1 MIYRGYLASCLKG
14 SPATNEDKK
23 IIMNESKNSF
33 ESLLIKISASF
44 VNFAS
49 EELDVCINSAL
60 KNIVLFLGVDRGTVG
75 QFVTAER
82 KMQVTHSFAVEGI
95 NPLPSTVG
103 ESDVPAL
110 TRQIRNN
117 KPYFFDSLDDL
128 PSDATIDKRFGD
140 KHRVKSFAAVPL
152 AITGTTLGVVSFASI
167 RRPRK
172 WSLQTIDRLQLIGE
186 VFANALLRDIKEKEL
201 KSAYDEINY
210 HRELA
215 ERENIAWRELAIEQ
229 LDHFG
234 IIGKSE
240 QIQNVLKLTKQVAR
254 TESTVLL
261 LGETGTGK
269 ELISTILHKISKRK
283 NQPLV
288 RVNCATLPPGLIES
302 ELFGHEKGAF
312 TGAFEKRL
320 GRFTL
325 ADGGSLVLDEIG
337 ELTMDLQTKLLRV
350 LQEGTF
356 EPIGSSKTVQVNVR
370 IIAITNRDLETMI
383 SMGTFRQDLFYRLGV
398 FPITVPPLRERK
410 EDIPLLAT
418 YFIDKFGLKFGKK
431 ITEVPQ
437 YVFENLLSYDW
448 PGNIRELHNL
458 IERSMIISDSHTF
471 KLHGFGNNHKQVPK
485 KSVNKSDIKCTLA
498 EVDRRHIISVCEYCG
513 WKVEGDNGAAKIL
526 DMNPNTL
533 RSRMKKL
540 GISRPRS
547 MDSS

>member
-1 MIYRGYLASCLKG
+1 
-14 SPATNEDKK
+14 
-23 IIMNESKNSF
+23 MNESKNSF

-215 ERENIAWRELAIEQ
+215 DRENIAWRELAIEQ